1 MAGLYIS
8 SNVSALQTAS
18 ELDQT
23 TSSLQAAMQQLSTG
37 LRINN
42 SADDPA
48 GMAITSMMG
57 NVIDGMN
64 QANINIQNG
73 INAIQT
79 ADSAE
84 SQINTILGRMQTLA
98 NEAAN
103 NTLTP
108 SDRQDIQTEITQLT
122 TDIDNI
128 ATSTKFNGVRLL
140 TGGFGAADSYK
151 VQYGAYSS
159 NQFGITFN
167 MVKASAIGINKV
179 SISGINVGTVTG
191 AVAAIQTIQK
201 AVSSLAVTRANLGA
215 YQNGLQYLSN
225 NLQTSLQNLTASQ
238 SAIQDTDVASEMAIY
253 TQLQILQQSGT
264 AMLTQANA
272 LPQAALALI
281 KG

>member
-1 MAGLYIS
+1 M
-8 SNVSALQTAS
+8 QTAS

-23 TSSLQAAMQQLSTG
+23 TNLLQAAMQQLSTG
-37 LRINN
+37 LRINKA
-42 SADDPA
+42 ADDAA

-103 NTLTP
+103 STLTTA
-108 SDRQDIQTEITQLT
+108 DRVDIQHEINQLIM
-122 TDIDNI
+122 DINSI
-128 ATSTKFNGVRLL
+128 STSTKFNGVRLL
-140 TGGFGAADSYK
+140 TGAFSSTAYK

-159 NQFGITFN
+159 NQFNITLSAVN
-167 MVKASAIGINKV
+167 AKTLNVSSVCVSQITSALAAIG
-179 SISGINVGTVTG
+179 SI
-191 AVAAIQTIQK
+191 QH
-201 AVSSLAVTRANLGA
+201 AVSSLAITRANLGA

-238 SAIQDTDVASEMAIY
+238 AAIQDTDVATEMAQY

-264 AMLTQANA
+264 AMLAQANA
-272 LPQAALALI
+272 LPQAALSLI